1 MSERMPPGTIFAGFR
16 IERLLGR
23 GGMGSVYL
31 ARHPRLPRLVALK
44 VLPGSLGADSEY
56 RLRFEREA
64 ELAARLDHPNIVQ
77 VWDRGIEHGF
87 LWIAMQFVDGPDVAG
102 LLRRTSGGLPPHLAL
117 DILTQAAS
125 GLDEAHRSGLLH
137 RDVKPANF
145 LIESGDARPRRV
157 CVADFGI
164 ARTVAHQTALTRPGA
179 VVGTVA
185 YAAPEQIEAAE
196 LDHRVDVYA
205 LGCALYELLTG
216 RKPFP
221 RGSDVEVLVAH
232 LHDSPPRATAVDPSL
247 PRAIDAV
254 IARAMA
260 KRPADRFGSCGEL
273 AGAAVAA
280 FTSEQA
286 PRTRRSGRLK
296 WAATALATVLIAALA
311 AASFLVVNRN
321 PGPSTTVAVSTPSTV
336 VPVEAPTW
344 RNFDFVAQTFPGLL
358 PPNPLSSGFQG
369 ATCVATDNNSN
380 TVDPS
385 TTVGAIGV
393 LTCRG
398 NGRPVELFWVGC
410 NADRS
415 AAPADLGPRTVILG
429 EESWVRASGRGRVV
443 WWTETDSQNAVV
455 SGLTVWFD
463 DSRNFCRIE
472 ALGTSPARELV
483 DRWFAVAPL

>member
-1 MSERMPPGTIFAGFR
+1 MSERWPPGTIFAGFR

-77 VWDRGIEHGF
+77 VWDRGIENG
-87 LWIAMQFVDGPDVAG
+87 LPWIAMQFVDGPDVAAV
-102 LLRRTSGGLPPHLAL
+102 LRRTNGGLPPALAL

-145 LIESGDARPRRV
+145 LIESGSARTRV
-157 CVADFGI
+157 YVADFGI
-164 ARTVAHQTALTRPGA
+164 ARTFSHHAALTRPGA
-179 VVGTVA
+179 IVGTAA
-185 YAAPEQIEAAE
+185 YAAPEQIEAEE

-205 LGCALYELLTG
+205 LACALHELLTG

-221 RGSDVEVLVAH
+221 RTSDVEVLVAH
-232 LHDSPPRATAVDPSL
+232 LHDPPPRATAIDPQL
-247 PRAIDAV
+247 PPAIDEV

-260 KRPADRFGSCGEL
+260 KSRADRFESCGEL
-273 AGAAVAA
+273 AAAAVAA

-286 PRTRRSGRLK
+286 PRAPRSGRPK
-296 WAATALATVLIAALA
+296 WRAAGVALVSIAVVA
-311 AASFLVVNRN
+311 AVSFFVVNRN
-321 PGPSTTVAVSTPSTV
+321 PDVDTIETSPTPSTS

-344 RNFDFVAQTFPGLL
+344 RNFDFVVQTFPGLL
-358 PPNPLSSGFQG
+358 PPTQLSSGFQG
-369 ATCVATDNNSN
+369 ATCVASGTDLKA
-380 TVDPS
+380 VDPGS
-385 TTVGAIGV
+385 AVGIVAV
-393 LTCRG
+393 LSCRG
-398 NGRPVELFWVGC
+398 NGQPAEFFWVGC
-410 NADRS
+410 NSDRS
-415 AAPADLGPRTVILG
+415 VAPVELGPRTQIVG
-429 EESWVRASGRGRVV
+429 EESWERASGRGRLV
-443 WWTETDSQNAVV
+443 WWTETDDGGSVV
-455 SGLTVWFD
+455 PGLMVSFE

-472 ALGTSPARELV
+472 VIGSGSARDLV
-483 DRWFAVAPL
+483 DRWFALAPI